1 MDPIE
6 KLDRR
11 IQRRLL
17 AQRKITPADLEK
29 AASKLPDLTEN
40 AARAEEEELEKLGND
55 LTAEREVRGERIQR
69 ALERAAAA
77 EPERPTPPVTPIEE
91 SDL

>member
-11 IQRRLL
+11 IRERLL
-17 AQRKITPADLEK
+17 AQRKITRADLEK
-29 AASKLPDLTEN
+29 AVSKLPDLAEN
-40 AARAEEEELEKLGND
+40 AVQAEQEELDKLGND
-55 LTAEREVRGERIQR
+55 LTAEREVRSERIQR

-77 EPERPTPPVTPIEE
+77 EPERPTPPVTPLEE